1 MAPVDRIVHS
11 RLALPMPATFA
22 RTLVTVGF
30 LGALC
35 ACAGDEGDSAAADSI
50 ARDAASRQPAPARPP
65 ITPGTPESAA
75 ATSGVSDGA
84 RPAASASAGGLGR
97 WDVAALEKRL
107 DLQGMAPRKRDEP
120 VRHPFLS
127 VAGTSYL
134 VGNAELQVFIYE
146 DAAAVDRDLAA
157 LDTVTVAPRGQRVKW
172 PDKPTLIRNNN
183 LAAILLGQN
192 ALQIERVQRALM
204 AGLPPNP

>member
-1 MAPVDRIVHS
+1 ML
-11 RLALPMPATFA
+11 RLL
-22 RTLVTVGF
+22 GF
-30 LGALC
+30 LSALC
-35 ACAGDEGDSAAADSI
+35 ACGGDPPDGAAADSI
-50 ARDAASRQPAPARPP
+50 ARDSLTRQPAPARPP
-65 ITPGTPESAA
+65 IAPAVGESATA
-75 ATSGVSDGA
+75 APAVGDSAQPT
-84 RPAASASAGGLGR
+84 PAAGSGGLGR

-146 DAAAVDRDLAA
+146 DAAAVERDLAK
-157 LDTVTVAPRGQRVKW
+157 LDTVAVAPRGEKVKW
-172 PDKPTLIRNNN
+172 PNKPTLIRNNN

-204 AGLPPNP
+204 AGLPPAP